1 MRNINSIHDA
11 LSIFTIFLQTPI
23 EPFDARLFIQQHI
36 HFLVLVVT
44 ICSSLLQ
51 GVDEPLRHTIGF
63 DAHEIVCR
71 QSSLADKLR
80 NTPRLH
86 QDIKQIRESLTI
98 QSARSSRQSQELSI
112 RESLPHLL
120 IGLGKRMVR
129 LINHYHPRFF
139 LYLVIVFR
147 QPLYRH
153 SLYRHHVRS
162 RINRRGRSG
171 TKPISTP
178 LTQAVP
184 KFLSRPQASSSKPI
198 SRPQARSSKAVPSRT
213 IWRDL

>member
-1 MRNINSIHDA
+1 MPDIDSIPPS
-11 LSIFTIFLQTPI
+11 LSVFTKFLQAPI
-23 EPFDARLFIQQHI
+23 EPFDTRFLIQQHI

-44 ICSSLLQ
+44 VCPSLLQ
-51 GVDEPLRHTIGF
+51 GVDEPLRHTIRF
-63 DAHEIVCR
+63 DAHKIVCR

-112 RESLPHLL
+112 WESLPHLL

-129 LINHYHPRFF
+129 LVNHNHPRFF
-139 LYLVIVFR
+139 LYLVTVFR

-153 SLYRHHVRS
+153 RLYRHHVRS

-171 TKPISTP
+171 TKPITTP

-184 KFLSRPQASSSKPI
+184 KPLSRPQASSSKPI
-198 SRPQARSSKAVPSRT
+198 TSSQASSTQAVPSRT

>member
-1 MRNINSIHDA
+1 MFSVELGNSISMRNIDSIHDA
-11 LSIFTIFLQTPI
+11 LSIFTIFLQALI
-23 EPFDARLFIQQHI
+23 EPFDTRLLIQQHI
-36 HFLVLVVT
+36 HFLVLIVT
-44 ICSSLLQ
+44 ICPSLLQ
-51 GVDEPLRHTIGF
+51 GVDEPLRHTMRF
-63 DAHEIVCR
+63 DAHKIVCR

-112 RESLPHLL
+112 WKSLPHLL
-120 IGLGKRMVR
+120 IGLGKGMVR
-129 LINHYHPRFF
+129 LVNHYHPRFF

-153 SLYRHHVRS
+153 SLDRNIECAS
-162 RINRRGRSG
+162 R
-171 TKPISTP
+171 
-178 LTQAVP
+178 Q
-184 KFLSRPQASSSKPI
+184 
-198 SRPQARSSKAVPSRT
+198 T